1 MNDINILSVP
11 PIFISGETITNII
24 QKANILNEFF
34 ASQCTHLENSSKF
47 PFLLMST
54 DKRLNAVCDNKYD
67 ITSIIKLLNPTKAHG
82 FDNFSIHMI
91 QLCGDSI
98 TLPLALVF
106 KASLSQGAFPDTWK
120 MGNIIPVHKKRS
132 KIFCQ
137 KLQTNKSFANICQ
150 YIFFNS
156 PFSCFRNDNLF
167 TKCQSGFMPGDSC
180 ISQLLSIVDE
190 FQSSFDHKP
199 PPPPHTP
206 TNVRAIFLDISK
218 AFDEVWHL
226 GLLFKL
232 RCYGVEGNLFR
243 LLENYLDNQ
252 KPRVLLDGQFSSWKI
267 ILSDVPQGSVL
278 GPLLFLIYINDLPN
292 GLICICKIFADDM
305 FIYV

>member
-1 MNDINILSVP
+1 MNFNH
-11 PIFISGETITNII
+11 
-24 QKANILNEFF
+24 
-34 ASQCTHLENSSKF
+34 HL
-47 PFLLMST
+47 
-54 DKRLNAVCDNKYD
+54 
-67 ITSIIKLLNPTKAHG
+67 ITS
-82 FDNFSIHMI
+82 
-91 QLCGDSI
+91 
-98 TLPLALVF
+98 
-106 KASLSQGAFPDTWK
+106 
-120 MGNIIPVHKKRS
+120 
-132 KIFCQ
+132 
-137 KLQTNKSFANICQ
+137 
-150 YIFFNS
+150 
-156 PFSCFRNDNLF
+156 
-167 TKCQSGFMPGDSC
+167 
-180 ISQLLSIVDE
+180 
-190 FQSSFDHKP
+190 